1 MRRLLPITCIVTVL
15 LIQVAAFVHAD
26 EEKPVVQAILFYSPN
41 CPHCHQ
47 VIEEVLPPLWEQYGE
62 QLQIAG
68 ADTST
73 PDGSALYH
81 AAIEHF
87 QIPDDRRGVPTLIIG
102 DVVLVGSG
110 EIPAQ
115 LPGLIEQGMAA
126 DGMDWPAIPNF
137 ATPAPP
143 TSEATATS
151 APTSAPDVTP
161 SPTQASDATPS
172 PTSAPDATPLP
183 TPTPGLALST
193 DPPPSVSEIIARD
206 MPGNAISIGVL
217 CGMVLSLGYVVK
229 DGVRICRKWKN
240 QRGQGNPESEP
251 TNTSSWQS
259 WAMLVFCLL
268 GLGVAS
274 YLAYV
279 ETTLSE
285 AVCGPVGDCNS
296 VQQSE
301 YAQLFGLIPIAVLG
315 VVGYICILVVWLW
328 GRLGRGRLA
337 ELTPVALL
345 GLTLFGIGFSIY
357 LTFLEP
363 FVVGATCSWCL
374 GSAVSMTLLL
384 LLAARPG
391 WETLGRERWG
401 ASSPA

>member
-1 MRRLLPITCIVTVL
+1 MRRLLLVTCIVAIL

-26 EEKPVVQAILFYSPN
+26 EEKPVVHAVLFYSPN

-47 VIEEVLPPLWEQYGE
+47 VIQEVLPPLWEQHGE

-73 PDGSALYH
+73 PDGSALYQ

-87 QIPDDRRGVPTLIIG
+87 QIPDERRGVPTLIIG

-110 EIPAQ
+110 EIPEQ
-115 LPGLIEQGMAA
+115 LPDLIEQGIAA
-126 DGMDWPAIPNF
+126 DGVGWPTIPNF
-137 ATPAPP
+137 AQPAPP
-143 TSEATATS
+143 TPEATATT
-151 APTSAPDVTP
+151 APTSAPTH
-161 SPTQASDATPS
+161 
-172 PTSAPDATPLP
+172 APDATPLPTPTTQP

-193 DPPPSVSEIIARD
+193 DNPSSLGEIIARD

-217 CGMVLSLGYVVK
+217 CGMVLCLGYVVR
-229 DGVRICRKWKN
+229 DGVRICRKWKSRRE
-240 QRGQGNPESEP
+240 QKSPEPEP
-251 TNTSSWQS
+251 TSAPSWQS
-259 WAMLVFCLL
+259 WAMLALCLL

-285 AVCGPVGDCNS
+285 AVCGPVGDCNT

-301 YAQLFGLIPIAVLG
+301 YARLFGLIPIAVLG
-315 VVGYICILVVWLW
+315 VVGYIFILAVWAW

-363 FVVGATCSWCL
+363 FVVGASCSWCL
-374 GSAVSMTLLL
+374 TSAVSMTLLL

-391 WETLGRERWG
+391 WETLGREWWG
-401 ASSPA
+401 TCSPD